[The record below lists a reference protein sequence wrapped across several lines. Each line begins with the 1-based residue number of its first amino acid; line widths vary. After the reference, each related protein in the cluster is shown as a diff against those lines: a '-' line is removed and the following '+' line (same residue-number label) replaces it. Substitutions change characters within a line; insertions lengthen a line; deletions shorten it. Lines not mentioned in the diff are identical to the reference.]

1 LRPNDTIKLEG
12 RSRALVQ
19 DDTGRYWLQESNGRR
34 ITPSGS
40 YDFVTKPDGSI
51 QVARQNLN
59 PDNSTHLGLSGG
71 NEVNFAG
78 SIQFR
83 NNTSASRGSL
93 IEWSNNSGHYQPP
106 VELIKNANLPIESFI
121 KH

>member
-1 LRPNDTIKLEG
+1 MRPNDAIRLEN

-19 DDTGRYWLQESNGRR
+19 DDAGRYWLQEANVRR

-40 YDFVTKPDGSI
+40 YDFVTKPDGTI
-51 QVARQNLN
+51 QVAKPNLN
-59 PDNSTHLGLSGG
+59 PDYSTHLGLSGG

-93 IEWSNNSGHYQPP
+93 IRWSNNSGHYQPP
-106 VELIKNANLPIESFI
+106 AELIKNANLPIESFF
-121 KH
+121 KQ